1 MRKPTTLLLL
11 ILLVTSFVGCGGSVI
26 EEEKFVSMY
35 AEYLLAQDA
44 LGSSK
49 KASDKIVAA
58 LSKKY
63 NTSTEDY
70 EATVEYLSE
79 NQERWNNFFDKVEKK
94 LTEEQSKYSSY

>member
-1 MRKPTTLLLL
+1 MKPFTTL
-11 ILLVTSFVGCGGSVI
+11 ILVLVIFSSFVGCGGNVI
-26 EEEKFVSMY
+26 EEDKFVSMY
-35 AEYLLAQDA
+35 TEYLLAQDA

-49 KASDKIVAA
+49 KASDKIVEA

-63 NTSTEDY
+63 NTTPEDY
-70 EATVEYLSE
+70 VATVEYLSE